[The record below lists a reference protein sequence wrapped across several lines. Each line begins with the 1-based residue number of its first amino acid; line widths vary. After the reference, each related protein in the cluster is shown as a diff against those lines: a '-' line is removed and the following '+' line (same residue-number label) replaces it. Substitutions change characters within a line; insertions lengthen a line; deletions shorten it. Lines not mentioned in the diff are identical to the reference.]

1 MSLRTS
7 VQQAHD
13 QLLVLGDLTVK
24 FADIHRVTLYSDGH
38 YENDAEHSFHLA
50 LSAVEI
56 AANYHPE
63 LDVGLV
69 SQFSIVHDL
78 PEVHAGDS
86 PSFKRTKEAEALKER
101 QEAAALKRLL
111 KELPPHTANLLKR
124 YEEQV
129 EPEARFVRLIDKLLP
144 PVIHAVAIEANKED
158 FLNRFELNTIEDI
171 DEANKR
177 FLEKLQRMFPE
188 FDFILLLREVI
199 AQTSRNRFF
208 ADHQK

>member
-1 MSLRTS
+1 MPTQQN

-24 FADIHRVTLYSDGH
+24 FSDIHRVTLYPDGH

-78 PEVHAGDS
+78 PEVYAGDV
-86 PSFKRTKEAEALKER
+86 PSFKRTKEAEVQKEKS
-101 QEAAALKRLL
+101 EAAALERLL

-124 YEEQV
+124 YEDQV

-158 FLNRFELNTIEDI
+158 FLNRFDLKTIEDI

-177 FLEKLQRMFPE
+177 FLDKLQNMFPE
-188 FDFILLLREVI
+188 FDFILLVREVV
-199 AQTSRNRFF
+199 ARTSRDRFF
-208 ADHQK
+208 TD